1 MYTTYKRDMSQMR
14 VDGFFTTKDEKH
26 AIDPT
31 LLAKLDEKQQR
42 VLCNVNNRV
51 NTLMHG
57 PAGTGKSRTIQAITA
72 LLQQQ
77 SVAYAITAPTGV
89 AAINIG
95 GSTIHSLFS
104 GLGLMK
110 GTASELFKKLKRN
123 SLTISRI
130 RSLEV
135 LVIDEIS
142 MVAAEF
148 LDLMDDLLRLSRG
161 NTRPFGGLCLV
172 LSGDFY
178 QLPPVDKSPDGRE
191 FAFESDCWDEL
202 ALN

>member
-1 MYTTYKRDMSQMR
+1 MSQMS
-14 VDGFFTTKDEKH
+14 VDGFFTTKDPAR

-31 LLAKLDEKQQR
+31 MLAALDNNQQR
-42 VLCNVNNRV
+42 VLRNVNTRV

-57 PAGTGKSRTIQAITA
+57 PAGSGKSRTIEALTA
-72 LLQQQ
+72 MLQQQ

-110 GTASELFKKLKRN
+110 GTAKELFKKLKRN

-142 MVAAEF
+142 MVAADF
-148 LDLMDDLLRLSRG
+148 LDLIDNLLRLSRG
-161 NTRPFGGLCLV
+161 NTRPFGGICLV
-172 LSGDFY
+172 FSGDFY

-191 FAFESDCWDEL
+191 FAFEADCWEEL